1 MKKMIRLMA
10 LLLCAAMVLT
20 LGACGKAN
28 NSSTDVSSANGEDDG
43 LLLGFDD
50 DSAVQGA
57 ASGTQSQSK
66 KPTASNAQLGGD
78 TTKYGG
84 TEIKDKVQFNK
95 ADPFAD
101 IPSRLRG
108 TTVKFATWGDES
120 GEAYRK
126 IIEGFTKKTGIKVQ
140 FIEYSQYTYQESVT
154 TSIVNKD
161 APDVAIAGVFPSS
174 LQMFQPMNNMIDIN
188 DDFWDPTALEYLSVN
203 GKVYAVNGKYSCWGG
218 MELVYFN
225 KALFNNNGITSPEE
239 YYKAGKWS
247 WENFEKCAK
256 AISDLGSGYTGTIP
270 GKIALCVNRALG
282 NGAVK
287 YDSNNAKFSNNLKN
301 FKEGYKYA
309 FSLIDNGI
317 CAPYN
322 SNANFVTGKVG
333 LVINDGFGG
342 KYNGYYKDMKDAEL
356 GSVPLPDSYK
366 GKKVN
371 SMVRNGV
378 RGYGIVK
385 GAKNPEAGAYFIRY
399 FTDYKY
405 YEESGI
411 NVFKNKDVEKT
422 YMEQCKKITKTN
434 KPNVDMSAQI
444 WDGFE
449 ADFSSY
455 VFKGSSA
462 QVDTIV
468 DSHTNDMEKY
478 VKTANDILS
487 KLK

>member
-28 NSSTDVSSANGEDDG
+28 NSSTDVSSANSEDDG

-120 GEAYRK
+120 GEVYRK

-188 DDFWDPTALEYLSVN
+188 DDFWDPAALEYLSVN
-203 GKVYAVNGKYSCWGG
+203 GKVYAVNGTYSCWNGV
-218 MELVYFN
+218 ELVYFN

-247 WENFEKCAK
+247 WENFEK
-256 AISDLGSGYTGTIP
+256 
-270 GKIALCVNRALG
+270 
-282 NGAVK
+282 
-287 YDSNNAKFSNNLKN
+287 
-301 FKEGYKYA
+301 
-309 FSLIDNGI
+309 
-317 CAPYN
+317 
-322 SNANFVTGKVG
+322 
-333 LVINDGFGG
+333 
-342 KYNGYYKDMKDAEL
+342 
-356 GSVPLPDSYK
+356 
-366 GKKVN
+366 
-371 SMVRNGV
+371 
-378 RGYGIVK
+378 
-385 GAKNPEAGAYFIRY
+385 
-399 FTDYKY
+399 
-405 YEESGI
+405 
-411 NVFKNKDVEKT
+411 
-422 YMEQCKKITKTN
+422 
-434 KPNVDMSAQI
+434 
-444 WDGFE
+444 
-449 ADFSSY
+449 
-455 VFKGSSA
+455 
-462 QVDTIV
+462 
-468 DSHTNDMEKY
+468 
-478 VKTANDILS
+478 
-487 KLK
+487 

>member
-1 MKKMIRLMA
+1 M
-10 LLLCAAMVLT
+10 
-20 LGACGKAN
+20 
-28 NSSTDVSSANGEDDG
+28 
-43 LLLGFDD
+43 
-50 DSAVQGA
+50 
-57 ASGTQSQSK
+57 
-66 KPTASNAQLGGD
+66 
-78 TTKYGG
+78 
-84 TEIKDKVQFNK
+84 
-95 ADPFAD
+95 
-101 IPSRLRG
+101 
-108 TTVKFATWGDES
+108 
-120 GEAYRK
+120 
-126 IIEGFTKKTGIKVQ
+126 
-140 FIEYSQYTYQESVT
+140 
-154 TSIVNKD
+154 
-161 APDVAIAGVFPSS
+161 
-174 LQMFQPMNNMIDIN
+174 
-188 DDFWDPTALEYLSVN
+188 
-203 GKVYAVNGKYSCWGG
+203 
-218 MELVYFN
+218 
-225 KALFNNNGITSPEE
+225 
-239 YYKAGKWS
+239 
-247 WENFEKCAK
+247 
-256 AISDLGSGYTGTIP
+256 
-270 GKIALCVNRALG
+270 
-282 NGAVK
+282 
-287 YDSNNAKFSNNLKN
+287 
-301 FKEGYKYA
+301 
-309 FSLIDNGI
+309 
-317 CAPYN
+317 
-322 SNANFVTGKVG
+322 G

-371 SMVRNGV
+371 SMVRNSV

-434 KPNVDMSAQI
+434 KPNVDMSGQI